1 MVKRK
6 RNNNISKPKKEI
18 VEEPIKGGEVESEDY
33 CFVCKD
39 GGLLMVCDY
48 KGCVKSYHAECVG
61 KEESTEDTDDPWIC
75 GWHNCLVCKRNSKY
89 QCFCCPNA
97 VCQSCF
103 KDAAFAK
110 TVGGKGFC
118 NDCLK
123 LALLG
128 EEGVDVDSD
137 GEKVDF
143 KDRETYEGLF
153 KEYWDIVKEKEGLT
167 LEDLHDADVQIK
179 KDDDRDKPHK
189 SHKSRQLHHSDS
201 DESVKEEENKELI
214 SDDDHDSDGGDDGDS
229 AVQPVIISNKKKPKQ
244 LPRRRK
250 GPKRIEFVG
259 WASKVLIAFLESIG
273 VDTSKKLSQD
283 DVASLINKYVHEN
296 KLFDPDKKKKVL
308 CDVRLRP
315 LIGRKSFSIYK
326 INDALEGH
334 FSENLDKSEG
344 EGYSSGCEEE
354 KASLPIKK
362 NWWRKLGSFQHKGSL
377 MEKFQQKEAVLEE
390 PKKPIVVSKVIYS
403 QFATIS
409 PQNMKLVYL
418 KRCLVEKLLEQR
430 ETFESKVVGSF
441 VKVKSEPFDARLPYQ
456 LLPVKGISN
465 SGEKN
470 NGKFFLQVSN
480 LANDV
485 PIRLLSNDDIA
496 EEDCEGLRQKV
507 DNGLLPKP
515 TVVELEKKAKEIH
528 EDITKYWITRE
539 LSILKNRIDQANE
552 KGRRHELYESRQR
565 RDLLQSEAEQSR
577 LLNEVPKV
585 IADVIKPD
593 EETQGDD
600 NSGNAN
606 TQVIPGENSG
616 GNGNISA

>member
-6 RNNNISKPKKEI
+6 RKNNISKPKKEI
-18 VEEPIKGGEVESEDY
+18 IEEPIKGGEVESEDY

-89 QCFCCPNA
+89 QCFLCPNA

-110 TVGGKGFC
+110 TAGGKGFC

-189 SHKSRQLHHSDS
+189 SHKYRPLHHSDS
-201 DESVKEEENKELI
+201 DES
-214 SDDDHDSDGGDDGDS
+214 
-229 AVQPVIISNKKKPKQ
+229 PVIVSKKKKPKQ

-259 WASKVLIAFLESIG
+259 WASKVLITFLESIG

-283 DVASLINKYVHEN
+283 DVASMVNKYVHEN

-315 LIGRKSFSIYK
+315 LIGRKSVSIYK

-334 FSENLDKSEG
+334 FSENLEKSEG

-377 MEKFQQKEAVLEE
+377 MEKFQQKEAMIEE
-390 PKKPIVVSKVIYS
+390 PKKPIVVAQVIYS
-403 QFATIS
+403 QFATIT

-441 VKVKSEPFDARLPYQ
+441 VKVKSEPFDARR
-456 LLPVKGISN
+456 ISN
-465 SGEKN
+465 SGDKN
-470 NGKFFLQVSN
+470 NGKVFLQVSN

-507 DNGLLPKP
+507 DNGLIPRP

-528 EDITKYWITRE
+528 EDITKYWISRE
-539 LSILKNRIDQANE
+539 LSILKNRIDLANE
-552 KGRRHELYESRQR
+552 KGRRQEYPLEVIISPICSCAIACIVTMFKYLSLTLMSFTLFESRQR

-593 EETQGDD
+593 EETQDND

-606 TQVIPGENSG
+606 TQVIPGGNSG
-616 GNGNISA
+616 GNENIPA

>member
-201 DESVKEEENKELI
+201 DES
-214 SDDDHDSDGGDDGDS
+214 
-229 AVQPVIISNKKKPKQ
+229 PVIISNKKKPKQ

-515 TVVELEKKAKEIH
+515 TVVSSLNF
-528 EDITKYWITRE
+528 TRTPRNTIV
-539 LSILKNRIDQANE
+539 LSIRYCRNVLKVW
-552 KGRRHELYESRQR
+552 

-616 GNGNISA
+616 GNGNISAIDDLKIIETVANFCPTLLQGYRVLVTV